1 MHFDP
6 WTLALQTINV
16 LVLVWLLAHFL
27 FRPVAGIIAAR
38 RAATDALMSDAET
51 ARAKAAAEAAALAQQ
66 RQGLANE
73 GDRIT
78 TAARASAEAER
89 AAVLRQA
96 TESAAQLEAEAQQV
110 IARDRQSMREA
121 LEHEAADLAVTVAKR
136 LLERIPVQAL
146 NHAFL
151 EGLAEVLAT
160 HPARASLLNAPI
172 EVRSAVPLDA
182 TLQADCR
189 AMLARL
195 VAGTPE
201 LSFRTDPTL
210 VAGIELAT
218 PHAVI
223 RNSWQEDLEKVTRA
237 LQQGTDHEVASQ
249 QVA

>member
-1 MHFDP
+1 MHFDL

-38 RAATDALMSDAET
+38 RAATDTLMSDAET
-51 ARAKAAAEAAALAQQ
+51 ARAKVAAEAAALAQQ

-89 AAVLRQA
+89 AVVLVQA
-96 TESAAQLEAEAQQV
+96 KEAAAQLHAEVQQA
-110 IARDRQSMREA
+110 IERDRHAMREA
-121 LEHEAADLAVTVAKR
+121 LEHDAADLAVTVAKR

-146 NHAFL
+146 NRAFL
-151 EGLAEVLAT
+151 DGLAEVLAT
-160 HPARASLLNAPI
+160 HPARASLLNAPV
-172 EVRSAVPLDA
+172 EVRSAVPLDPP
-182 TLQADCR
+182 LQADCR
-189 AMLARL
+189 TMLTRL
-195 VAGTPE
+195 VGGTPE